1 MALVLPQA
9 LFVHVPKTGGTW
21 VRRVLEEAGLAR
33 GELGR
38 AHATPDELR
47 HEPHFRHADVVFAFV
62 RHPLEW
68 YRSYWAYRRKHGWH
82 RPSPQ
87 ELQAPIRTV
96 RLDAHCRAE
105 QFPAFVRNCLRRYP
119 HGWVTQLYAHYTRGC
134 THVGRFE
141 RLRDELLRILQAA
154 GLSLPRQLV
163 GRFGVQNAAARDAA
177 LRAQCRYPPAL
188 AREVAQVERVALETW
203 GYDADD
209 ALRGECCT
217 G

>member
-1 MALVLPQA
+1 MAVLLPQA
-9 LFVHVPKTGGTW
+9 IFIHVPKTGGTW
-21 VRRVLEEAGLAR
+21 IRHVLDAAGLAR

-47 HEPHFRHADVVFAFV
+47 HEPQFRDAGVVFAFV

-68 YRSYWAYRRKHGWH
+68 YRSYWAYRMKHGWH

-87 ELQAPIRTV
+87 ELQAHIRTV

-105 QFPAFVRNCLRRYP
+105 QFPAFVGNCLRRYP
-119 HGWVTQLYAHYTRGC
+119 HGWVSQLYAHYTRGC

-141 RLRDELLRILQAA
+141 RLRDDLLRILQAA
-154 GLSLPRQLV
+154 GLHAARQLV
-163 GRFGVQNAAARDAA
+163 GRFPVQNAAARDAA
-177 LRAQCRYPPAL
+177 LRAQCRYPAAL
-188 AREVAQVERVALETW
+188 ALEVAQVERIALQTW
-203 GYDADD
+203 GYAMDD
-209 ALRGECCT
+209 ALHDSRCG